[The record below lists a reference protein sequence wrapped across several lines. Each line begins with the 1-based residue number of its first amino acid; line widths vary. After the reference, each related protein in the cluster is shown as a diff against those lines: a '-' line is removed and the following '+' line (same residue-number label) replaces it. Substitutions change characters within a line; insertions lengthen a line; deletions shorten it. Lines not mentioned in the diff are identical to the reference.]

1 MHIHVL
7 QAVVAVVL
15 SANAACTCEVQL
27 GPGAS
32 ERAPQQHTPEL
43 TVTQQASAINPSPPP
58 PPPPPAAAAIA
69 APLAPEPDP
78 TGVLSEASVRKTAAR
93 HRNEVLFCMEQEAT
107 SQPPSLRV
115 QFLVKPD
122 GSVDNKIDVIERSEM
137 PDRLAS
143 CLVSALKRWN
153 FEKPMGGAARA
164 TLLLKK

>member
-32 ERAPQQHTPEL
+32 ERASQQHTPEL

-58 PPPPPAAAAIA
+58 PAAAAIA
-69 APLAPEPDP
+69 APLAREPDP

-115 QFLVKPD
+115 RFLVKPD

-153 FEKPMGGAARA
+153 FEKPMGGAAHA